1 MMTDEREDALI
12 RLRDLQKQSERRHM
26 HEESFF
32 LNEEELAS
40 VQSEFPESAL
50 IRYDGGYEG
59 ARKKKVIFLRDEED
73 GFSDIVCLKA
83 ETDQRFR
90 TIGHRDIL
98 GSLMSLQIDR
108 HSFGDFWMEENCIY
122 LYTSDQMGRFL
133 EDNLTRISR
142 LNVSFHRI
150 EEHPVQVFYTKKV
163 DAVIASER
171 LDAIVASLAHC
182 SRNEAKEMIRQG
194 KVQINHRVLEAPDKM
209 CDNGNT
215 ISIRGTGHFTYQG
228 VRNHTKKD
236 RIVAEFLQD
245 IQGKERSS

>member
-1 MMTDEREDALI
+1 
-12 RLRDLQKQSERRHM
+12 
-26 HEESFF
+26 
-32 LNEEELAS
+32 
-40 VQSEFPESAL
+40 
-50 IRYDGGYEG
+50 
-59 ARKKKVIFLRDEED
+59 
-73 GFSDIVCLKA
+73 
-83 ETDQRFR
+83 
-90 TIGHRDIL
+90 
-98 GSLMSLQIDR
+98 MSLQIDR

-150 EEHPVQVFYTKKV
+150 EEHPVQVFHTKKIEV
-163 DAVIASER
+163 VIASER
-171 LDAIVASLAHC
+171 LDAVVAALVHC

-215 ISIRGTGHFTYQG
+215 ISIRGTGRFTYQG